1 MNIDKISRHGKVIVI
16 DGLDGCGKSTQFEL
30 VSRNLESKGYKIKP
44 VSFPDYES
52 PSSSLVKMYLA
63 GEIAETADGVNAYAA
78 SSFYAVDRY
87 ASYKTKWEKNYL
99 NGEIILAGR
108 YVSSNAIHQMCKL
121 SEEKHDVYLNWL
133 FDYEYEKLGLPRADV
148 VIFLDLPVEIAQ
160 KLLSKRYMGDEN
172 KKDIHEADLDYL
184 KKCRKNALY
193 AAEKLNWKVID
204 CMKNDDEIKSVEE
217 INRVIMSVID
227 EVL

>member
-1 MNIDKISRHGKVIVI
+1 MNEKGKVIVI

-30 VSRNLESKGYKIKP
+30 CTKKLEEMGKKIKS

-52 PSSSLVKMYLA
+52 PSSALVKMYLA
-63 GEIAETADGVNAYAA
+63 GEIAKTADEVNAYAA

-87 ASYKTKWEKNYL
+87 ASYKTKWEKNYK

-121 SEEKHDVYLNWL
+121 DDFEHDAYLDWL
-133 FDYEYEKLGLPRADV
+133 FDYEYEKLGLPKANA
-148 VIFLDLPVEIAQ
+148 VIFLDLPVEASQ
-160 KLLSKRYMGDEN
+160 KLLSKRYEGDEN
-172 KKDIHEADLDYL
+172 KKDIHESNFEYM

-193 AAEKLNWKVID
+193 AAKKLGWTVID
-204 CMKNDDEIKSVEE
+204 CMENENAIKSVEKINQE
-217 INRVIMSVID
+217 IMKVIS